1 MNSSDFKKLL
11 QASYSGKIEDVGNWV
26 IDHTLSGQ
34 RAQVYQNS
42 KTNKIVIVHRGTA
55 SIQDW
60 VTDARMALGDTS
72 GERFLHAERIQRAA
86 EKKYGHVDFTLGHSL
101 GASIAE
107 KVGKKS
113 NRILTYNKPV
123 LPSEII
129 KTIPK
134 NQHDI
139 RTFGDAISTLTGW
152 QKSGNPVTT
161 IASDSYNPLVN
172 HSTDML
178 SGETNDI
185 VGAGRKK
192 K

>member
-1 MNSSDFKKLL
+1 MNSLDFKKLL
-11 QASYSGKIEDVGNWV
+11 QGSYSGKIEDVGDWK
-26 IDHTLSGQ
+26 IDHSLSGQ
-34 RAQVYQNS
+34 RAQVYENS
-42 KTNKIVIVHRGTA
+42 KTHKIVIVHRGTA

-72 GERFLHAERIQRAA
+72 GERFKHAERIQRAA

-107 KVGKKS
+107 KLGQKSGKV
-113 NRILTYNKPV
+113 ITYNKPV

-139 RTFGDAISTLTGW
+139 RTLGDAVSTLTGW
-152 QKSGNPVTT
+152 QGGNPVTT

-172 HSTDML
+172 HSVPVT
-178 SGETNDI
+178 
-185 VGAGRKK
+185 
-192 K
+192 